1 MLTAIATIFVVIS
14 GVLYVI
20 WVLTGFDA
28 SPINELYHIFDVA
41 GEFNGGSWMAGVL
54 WVLLA
59 VATAWVAVHTRV
71 RRLAWLLFAAVAL
84 MASLDEIAMLH
95 ERLWRLGA
103 AIGNY
108 LPFDPFSYRWV
119 IAGLLIAVIVVL
131 LLLPLMFSLP
141 RRVFVGYLIA
151 GFVFLLGAVGF
162 ETIGGYVEQYFD
174 GQGTWHLKL
183 LMHIEEW
190 LEMIGVV
197 IAIANTMTMLR
208 WRRIPDG
215 IQTEFAGYRR

>member
-1 MLTAIATIFVVIS
+1 MNAATDGIQPAALAGASGEVLDVPKRLFWVLTAIATIFVVIS

-41 GEFNGGSWMAGVL
+41 GEFNGGAWMAGVL

-71 RRLAWLLFAAVAL
+71 RRLAWLLFAVVAL

-95 ERLWRLGA
+95 ERLWRLGSA
-103 AIGNY
+103 LGNY

-119 IAGLLIAVIVVL
+119 IAGLLIA
-131 LLLPLMFSLP
+131 
-141 RRVFVGYLIA
+141 
-151 GFVFLLGAVGF
+151 
-162 ETIGGYVEQYFD
+162 
-174 GQGTWHLKL
+174 
-183 LMHIEEW
+183 
-190 LEMIGVV
+190 
-197 IAIANTMTMLR
+197 IANTMTMLR
-208 WRRIPDG
+208 WSRIPGG